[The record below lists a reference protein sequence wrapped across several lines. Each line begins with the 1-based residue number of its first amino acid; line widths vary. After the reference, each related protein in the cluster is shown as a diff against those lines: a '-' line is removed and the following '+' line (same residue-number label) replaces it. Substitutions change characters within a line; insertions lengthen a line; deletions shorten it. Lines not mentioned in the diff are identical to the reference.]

1 MAYIVFG
8 VAIALLIVN
17 PHPASASGTDCQQFS
32 QGSLANRECVYLH
45 TAIAQTMPP
54 VSRSHRLGA
63 LPNDFSNVARFRCP
77 DENAEEIRGLEG
89 AAGEEVRGSYYNP
102 RPKPV
107 REVIVGFA
115 LYSLRGELLDT
126 VDAPVFPRVIPA
138 GGRGSFTTHVPSQAG
153 ISWSCFRYEITG
165 LAD

>member
-8 VAIALLIVN
+8 VALALLIGN
-17 PHPASASGTDCQQFS
+17 PRPVPASDADCQQFR
-32 QGSLANRECVYLH
+32 QGSLANRECAYLH
-45 TAIAQTMPP
+45 TAVAQTMPP
-54 VSRSHRLGA
+54 ESRSHRLGA

-77 DENAEEIRGLEG
+77 DEIAAEIRDLGG
-89 AAGEEVRGSYYNP
+89 AAGGEVRGSYYNP
-102 RPKPV
+102 RSKAV

-115 LYSLRGELLDT
+115 LYSSRGELLDT

-138 GGRGSFTTHVPSQAG
+138 GGRGSFTTYVPSQAG

-165 LAD
+165 LVD